1 METPTPALLPVAAVP
16 VLSVPSPGVEFHDT
30 WMGGVKHTRTHVCTY
45 VSWSL
50 VPGGALPLCCFKH
63 KGEEKGEKGRK
74 KKKETL
80 PSYLTLP
87 YLPICVR
94 IPRYGITA
102 TLPYL
107 PTYVPT

>member
-30 WMGGVKHTRTHVCTY
+30 WMGGVKHTHTHVCTY

-50 VPGGALPLCCFKH
+50 VPGGGLSHSAVSSIRARKR
-63 KGEEKGEKGRK
+63 EKRGEKKRK
-74 KKKETL
+74 KH
-80 PSYLTLP
+80 YL
-87 YLPICVR
+87 
-94 IPRYGITA
+94 A

-107 PTYVPT
+107 TYLSACEYRGTE